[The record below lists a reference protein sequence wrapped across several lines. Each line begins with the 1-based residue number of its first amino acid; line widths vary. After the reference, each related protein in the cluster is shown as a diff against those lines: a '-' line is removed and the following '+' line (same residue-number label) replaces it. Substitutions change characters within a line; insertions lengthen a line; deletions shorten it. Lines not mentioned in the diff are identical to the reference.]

1 MGIDKIYT
9 QNEVA
14 AAVKE
19 KLDETK
25 VDSFRFRIMRRHSPH
40 ALAEQFAVFDGAT
53 YEHLTN
59 PEAWLNPLGGGGH
72 YEISVYHESDKGKLI
87 AAPYKVTFP
96 GTYYIRPKGSV
107 IQSPTWVGPTNLL
120 VPKLEELIAAS
131 DAPSNTP
138 ATPAQAAS
146 PLPTTSVGG
155 PTVPALQQV
164 IAAPVSRVEAVEAN
178 RLLSVSSEL
187 SRQEKE
193 LAKREAA
200 LEAEAREARLR
211 ADFQKMI
218 PAPAP
223 SGGMSSE
230 GMMLKFAEMQMN
242 NMQMMMKMQ
251 EDSNNRQMEM
261 LRKVSE
267 RPAVDPNLQILLDRI
282 DKKGEKMEEF
292 KAVTEMMGTMAT
304 TTMQIIQS
312 NAELMA
318 ASQGPQESP
327 GFKLARQA
335 LVSLGGIINKT
346 TGNPTIAALPSGEEA
361 PPPTSEASEQ
371 QPPPTYSQLELLE
384 RAIMR
389 GDPDAKI
396 IARFLK
402 ALKSK
407 KFNKYVMENHQ
418 GDLMKLVEARLGEW
432 AMEEPEHMQFLQEI
446 APKMFQAGI
455 DAGLIPRPPASPPV
469 AATPAE
475 TNGHKPLKKRVSV
488 SPTPTDEIVAPPVKV
503 EA

>member
-1 MGIDKIYT
+1 MAIDKIFT

-87 AAPYKVTFP
+87 GAPYKVTFP

-120 VPKLEELIAAS
+120 VPKLEELIAS
-131 DAPSNTP
+131 DVSSNTST
-138 ATPAQAAS
+138 TPAQAAS

-164 IAAPVSRVEAVEAN
+164 IAAPMSRVEAAEAN

-223 SGGMSSE
+223 ASSGMSME
-230 GMMLKFAEMQMN
+230 VVMLKLSEMQMS

-261 LRKVSE
+261 LKRVTE
-267 RPAVDPNLQILLDRI
+267 RPAVDPNLQMLLDRI

-318 ASQGPQESP
+318 ASQGPVEGP

-335 LVSLGGIINKT
+335 LVSLGGLINQSSIKSAQ
-346 TGNPTIAALPSGEEA
+346 IAPQEGEAQALPENAGENTG
-361 PPPTSEASEQ
+361 PQ
-371 QPPPTYSQLELLE
+371 KYSQLELLE
-384 RAIMR
+384 RSIRR
-389 GDPDAKI
+389 GDPEEKV

-402 ALKSK
+402 ALRSK
-407 KFNKYVMENHQ
+407 KFNKYVAENFQ
-418 GDLMKLVEARLGEW
+418 GSLIKLVEAHLGEW
-432 AMEEPEHMQFLQEI
+432 AMEEPEHMEYLNDLVPKLFKAGVDAKLITAPVQETPTPAPATNGVKKKRAAAPVEEI
-446 APKMFQAGI
+446 APLPQPEK
-455 DAGLIPRPPASPPV
+455 
-469 AATPAE
+469 AE
-475 TNGHKPLKKRVSV
+475 
-488 SPTPTDEIVAPPVKV
+488 A
-503 EA
+503 